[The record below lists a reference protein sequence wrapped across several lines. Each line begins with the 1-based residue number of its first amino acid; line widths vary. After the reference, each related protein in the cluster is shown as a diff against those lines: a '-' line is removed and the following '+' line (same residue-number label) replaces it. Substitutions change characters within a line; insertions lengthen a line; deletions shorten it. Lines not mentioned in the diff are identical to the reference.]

1 MPSGHLTPVVAP
13 DPGGKDHRQRL
24 AGPRA
29 PILPPMTI
37 RALTWNLYHGRDFP
51 PDPAL
56 RTRASR
62 LFGRTERSATHEQVN
77 RDLLPEF
84 AGLLARAEWDV
95 ALLQE
100 FPPRWATRLAGACE
114 ADLHRELTSR
124 NSLAPLR
131 ALATLINPDL
141 TGSNEGG
148 SNLTLI
154 RPAVLGAIAERR
166 VLVLAPGPKPERR
179 AMAFTRTEAGLCVAN
194 LHISTGPPNRP
205 RAEDELRLAA
215 GRSLEW
221 AAGGPLILGG
231 DLNVRP
237 RDSEIYG
244 ELNERFG
251 LRSPTAADSLDHL
264 LVHGLEPIEPPSPW
278 PPERREFARSDGL
291 RVRLSDHAPV
301 EATFELPG

>member
-1 MPSGHLTPVVAP
+1 MRV
-13 DPGGKDHRQRL
+13 Q
-24 AGPRA
+24 
-29 PILPPMTI
+29 I
-37 RALTWNLYHGRDFP
+37 RALTWNVFHGRDFP

-56 RTRASR
+56 RTRRSR
-62 LFGRTERSATHEQVN
+62 IWRLTERNETHAQVN
-77 RDLLPEF
+77 RSLRQEF
-84 AGLLARAEWDV
+84 SEAIAAAAWDV

-100 FPPRWATRLAGACE
+100 FPPRWAARLAAASE
-114 ADLHRELTSR
+114 AGLHRELTSR

-131 ALATLINPDL
+131 ALATLFNPDL

-148 SNLTLI
+148 SNLTLV
-154 RPAVLGAIAERR
+154 RPVVLGAIAERR

-215 GRSLEW
+215 ERSLEW
-221 AAGGPLILGG
+221 AAGAPLIVGG

-237 RDSEIYG
+237 RDSEIYE
-244 ELNERFG
+244 ELAERFD
-251 LRSPTAADSLDHL
+251 LRSPTAPDSLDHL
-264 LVHGLEPIEPPSPW
+264 LVHALRPVEPPNPW
-278 PPERREFARSDGL
+278 PPERREVVGGDGL

-301 EATFELPG
+301 EATFEPAGY

>member
-1 MPSGHLTPVVAP
+1 MRV
-13 DPGGKDHRQRL
+13 Q
-24 AGPRA
+24 
-29 PILPPMTI
+29 I
-37 RALTWNLYHGRDFP
+37 RALTWNVFHGRDFP

-56 RTRASR
+56 RTRRSR
-62 LFGRTERSATHEQVN
+62 IWRLTERNATHAQVN
-77 RDLLPEF
+77 RSLRHEF
-84 AGLLARAEWDV
+84 SEAIAAAPWDV

-100 FPPRWATRLAGACE
+100 FPPRWAARLAAACE
-114 ADLHRELTSR
+114 ANLHRELTSR

-131 ALATLINPDL
+131 ALATLLNPDL

-148 SNLTLI
+148 SNLTLV
-154 RPAVLGAIAERR
+154 RQVVLGPISVRR

-215 GRSLEW
+215 ERSLEW
-221 AAGGPLILGG
+221 AGGAPLILGG

-237 RDSEIYG
+237 RDSEIYE
-244 ELNERFG
+244 ELAERFG
-251 LRSPTAADSLDHL
+251 LRSPTAPDSLDHL
-264 LVHGLEPIEPPSPW
+264 LVHGLTPVEPPSPW
-278 PPERREFARSDGL
+278 PPERREVVAGDGL

-301 EATFELPG
+301 EATFERAG